1 MLCFNSRQ
9 IDPQCMLPFKCLLQ
23 HIQDVDNTNLLL
35 KFLINFWRVF
45 PCMHM
50 FCYRYIHSLG
60 LLYWCPWTTK
70 ECGIWGLQF
79 GKGSILGNNF
89 ISRFGMR
96 STALLMST
104 TFLLIFLF
112 VAKLLVITLNM
123 IHRLFNTWSVMLV
136 WLQEGAE
143 RLKGEKS
150 VRILYLYILE
160 MFKWSIS
167 IDMYGVSLK
176 CFLLNFSKV
185 L

>member
-23 HIQDVDNTNLLL
+23 HIQDVDNTNL
-35 KFLINFWRVF
+35 LINFWRVF